1 MTAEESSMVSGSD
14 HTIEQVNHYRNGAAE
29 AANLAKP
36 CDDSELRDA
45 YLGIARAWTE
55 LADKLER
62 DLRAARGE
70 PA

>member
-1 MTAEESSMVSGSD
+1 MGSASA
-14 HTIEQVNHYRNGAAE
+14 HTVEQMNHYRNGAAE
-29 AANLAKP
+29 AANLALP
-36 CDDSELRDA
+36 CEDSELRDA

-62 DLRAARGE
+62 DLRATRGE